1 MDHFE
6 GVVLDYLRADRALF
20 VNSQCCI
27 QLNEGA
33 NPDTSGPHWYC
44 DAVAVSFKEQA
55 AYLCE
60 ITYAARAPSLLARL
74 RAWDEHWPG
83 VRAARLGT
91 AVCRWIGVQARL
103 FVPESNAKGIQSA
116 IGGLK
121 NLPSPR
127 VTFLEEVLPG
137 ATAPGSRCIRGR
149 VPMTDLN
156 ITATSYA
163 LLQGKFTC
171 WKCSESIVVTAIW
184 VPGFLDNEDEEY
196 PEEGGPSLL
205 KYVSEL
211 DVGTMARVRA
221 AAPAQAQLLA
231 DGQPDLR
238 GQPLSNLRHAAG
250 DHFIFSPDGP
260 FFPKTRPAWTS
271 SRSSRGTG
279 P

>member
-83 VRAARLGT
+83 VRAALARDS
-91 AVCRWIGVQARL
+91 GVPLDWSARPWL

-127 VTFLEEVLPG
+127 VTFLEEVLPW
-137 ATAPGSRCIRGR
+137 R
-149 VPMTDLN
+149 
-156 ITATSYA
+156 Y
-163 LLQGKFTC
+163 
-171 WKCSESIVVTAIW
+171 
-184 VPGFLDNEDEEY
+184 
-196 PEEGGPSLL
+196 
-205 KYVSEL
+205 
-211 DVGTMARVRA
+211 
-221 AAPAQAQLLA
+221 
-231 DGQPDLR
+231 
-238 GQPLSNLRHAAG
+238 
-250 DHFIFSPDGP
+250 
-260 FFPKTRPAWTS
+260 
-271 SRSSRGTG
+271 RSSDRGAYVDES

>member
-55 AYLCE
+55 TYLCE

-83 VRAARLGT
+83 VRAALARDS
-91 AVCRWIGVQARL
+91 GVPLDWSARPWL
-103 FVPESNAKGIQSA
+103 FVPEANAKGLQYA

-127 VTFLEEVLPG
+127 VTFLEDVVPWRYR
-137 ATAPGSRCIRGR
+137 SWDRG
-149 VPMTDLN
+149 VYKD
-156 ITATSYA
+156 
-163 LLQGKFTC
+163 
-171 WKCSESIVVTAIW
+171 
-184 VPGFLDNEDEEY
+184 
-196 PEEGGPSLL
+196 
-205 KYVSEL
+205 VS
-211 DVGTMARVRA
+211 
-221 AAPAQAQLLA
+221 P
-231 DGQPDLR
+231 
-238 GQPLSNLRHAAG
+238 
-250 DHFIFSPDGP
+250 
-260 FFPKTRPAWTS
+260 
-271 SRSSRGTG
+271 
-279 P
+279 

>member
-83 VRAARLGT
+83 VRAALARDS
-91 AVCRWIGVQARL
+91 GVPLDWNARPWL

-127 VTFLEEVLPG
+127 VTFLEEVLPWRYRSWDRG
-137 ATAPGSRCIRGR
+137 AY
-149 VPMTDLN
+149 VD
-156 ITATSYA
+156 
-163 LLQGKFTC
+163 
-171 WKCSESIVVTAIW
+171 ES
-184 VPGFLDNEDEEY
+184 P
-196 PEEGGPSLL
+196 
-205 KYVSEL
+205 
-211 DVGTMARVRA
+211 
-221 AAPAQAQLLA
+221 
-231 DGQPDLR
+231 
-238 GQPLSNLRHAAG
+238 
-250 DHFIFSPDGP
+250 
-260 FFPKTRPAWTS
+260 
-271 SRSSRGTG
+271 
-279 P
+279 